1 MKYFNSCHSIDDVKH
16 LYKQLAKQHHP
27 DMGGRTETMQ
37 EINSEYSYVIAKLL
51 KGSNLTVEEM
61 ESSILSSQN
70 YRNAIDSIIG
80 FVNITIELVGTWI
93 WVTGNT
99 YPYKDYLKENGFCYS
114 HPKKAWYYRSEEFK
128 AKFSSKMELSALKR
142 IYGSTTIVNSPL
154 NDRLSMSW

>member
-1 MKYFNSCHSIDDVKH
+1 MKYFNSCQSIEDVKH

-70 YRNAIDSIIG
+70 YRNAIDAIIG

-128 AKFSSKMELSALKR
+128 AKFSSKMELSTLKR

>member
-1 MKYFNSCHSIDDVKH
+1 MKYFNSCQSIEDVKH

-70 YRNAIDSIIG
+70 YRNAIDAIIG

-114 HPKKAWYYRSEEFK
+114 QPKKAWYYRSEEFK
-128 AKFSSKMELSALKR
+128 AKFSSKMELSALKK

>member
-1 MKYFNSCHSIDDVKH
+1 MKYFNSCQSIEDVKH

-37 EINSEYSYVIAKLL
+37 EINSEYSYIIAKLL

-70 YRNAIDSIIG
+70 YRNAIDAIIG

-114 HPKKAWYYRSEEFK
+114 HLKKAWYYRSEEFK

>member
-1 MKYFNSCHSIDDVKH
+1 MKYFNSCQSIEDVKH

-70 YRNAIDSIIG
+70 YRNAIDAIIG

-93 WVTGNT
+93 WVTGKT
-99 YPYKDYLKENGFCYS
+99 YPYKNYLKENGFCYS